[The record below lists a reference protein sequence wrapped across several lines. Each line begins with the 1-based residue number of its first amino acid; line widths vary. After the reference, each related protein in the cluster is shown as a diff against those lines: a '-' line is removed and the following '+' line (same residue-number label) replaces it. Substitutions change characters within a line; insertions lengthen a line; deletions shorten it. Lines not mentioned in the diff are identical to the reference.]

1 MAFMPPTT
9 DVAELSYE
17 QARDELVRVVGE
29 LEQGSATLEQS
40 LALWERGE
48 ALAARCEEWLIGA
61 KARLDAAR
69 AGAQRPAP
77 DDGGEP
83 LMARHE
89 PRVVAELGRPE
100 TPEETADRRA
110 ENSRK
115 HRQRQTLNNLI
126 LALGAS
132 LLVVLVIVLI
142 VPRNDTPIERDIDV
156 AAVAEQ
162 AQIASDDPL
171 AVPELPE
178 GWRSNAAELRRSEAD
193 GVTAWY
199 AGYLTPS
206 DEYVGLYQ
214 GLEANPTWA
223 SGLLARTLAT
233 GTTTIGGVEWTVYDN
248 RETGDDVGNAK
259 YGLTTEAGGS
269 TFVLLGTA
277 TTEEFEAL
285 AAALVPTI
293 EAQH

>member
-1 MAFMPPTT
+1 MA
-9 DVAELSYE
+9 
-17 QARDELVRVVGE
+17 
-29 LEQGSATLEQS
+29 
-40 LALWERGE
+40 ER
-48 ALAARCEEWLIGA
+48 
-61 KARLDAAR
+61 
-69 AGAQRPAP
+69 P
-77 DDGGEP
+77 
-83 LMARHE
+83 

-100 TPEETADRRA
+100 TPEETAARKA
-110 ENSRK
+110 ENSRN
-115 HRQRQTLNNLI
+115 HRQRQTLLNLL

-142 VPRNDTPIERDIDV
+142 VPRGDMAAERDIDV

-162 AQIASDDPL
+162 AQIAGDDPL

-178 GWRSNAAELRRSEAD
+178 GWRANAAELRTSSVD

-206 DEYVGLYQ
+206 NEYLGMYQ
-214 GLEANPTWA
+214 GLDANPTWVA
-223 SGLLARTLAT
+223 GLLARTIAT
-233 GTTTIGGVEWTVYDN
+233 GTTTIDGVEWTVYDN
-248 RETGDDVGNAK
+248 RESSADVGNAR

-277 TTEEFEAL
+277 TSEEFETL

-293 EAQH
+293 DEQR